1 MSLEKPAVYGN
12 DWFICLTKLE
22 SSLIGCYE
30 MEKSSN
36 KEYNCVDE
44 FIKTLT
50 EFESQIGRVEYG
62 NSFKCPKLPEAL
74 DNEDSVLKNVMK
86 SWDESENKW
95 FWALFGAGAGFFALP
110 ALGFGALGPMAGGF
124 AACKRKV

>member
-1 MSLEKPAVYGN
+1 
-12 DWFICLTKLE
+12 
-22 SSLIGCYE
+22 

-44 FIKTLT
+44 FLKTLT
-50 EFESQIGRVEYG
+50 EIELQIRWVDNGK
-62 NSFKCPKLPEAL
+62 SFRCPKLPEAL
-74 DNEDSVLKNVMK
+74 DNEDAVLKNVMK

-124 AACKRKV
+124 AACKKSV